1 MSVAVRIEFPGA
13 VHLVSNT
20 ADMMRGGLAETFVA
34 ALQKT
39 AGLLRWDVYAWC
51 VLPDRYRLVVRT
63 AGADLGTGMRQLAS
77 ACTRHIARS
86 GGHCAPAFSRP
97 YCDTLLDPEAW
108 LLPAC
113 RSVLTE
119 PVNAGLVA
127 AASDWTWSSC
137 RETMSGKGH
146 LAAWFGPDDHGMPAA
161 FDTFLRAGAPEP
173 DPVCL
178 SSSPHGVLGSP
189 AFRQSVAEHLVTR
202 ASEPGVAAALI
213 ALTRPSLAEIF
224 GSDARQERT
233 QLRPRIEAAV
243 RLGYSRT
250 EIARQLEVHYTT
262 VSRYLHAPDSPR
274 RQKSH

>member
-20 ADMMRGGLAETFVA
+20 ADMLKGGLAETFVA

-51 VLPDRYRLVVRT
+51 ILPDRYRLVVRT
-63 AGADLGTGMRQLAS
+63 AGADLGAGMRQLAS
-77 ACTRHIARS
+77 ACTRHLARS
-86 GGHCAPAFSRP
+86 GEHRAPAFSRP
-97 YCDTLLDPEAW
+97 YCDTLLEPEGW

-113 RSVLTE
+113 RSVLAE

-127 AASDWTWSSC
+127 TPSDWIWSSYH
-137 RETMSGKGH
+137 ETMHGKGP
-146 LAAWFGPDDHGMPAA
+146 LAAWLSPGDPATPAA
-161 FDTFLRAGAPEP
+161 FDTFLWAGAPET

-178 SSSPHGVLGSP
+178 GSPQGVLGSP
-189 AFRQSVAEHLVTR
+189 AFRQSVAEHLVAR

-213 ALTRPSLAEIF
+213 ALTRPALAEIF
-224 GSDARQERT
+224 GSDAKRERT
-233 QLRPRIEAAV
+233 QLRLRIEAAA

-250 EIARQLEVHYTT
+250 EIARQLGVHYTT
-262 VSRYLHAPDSPR
+262 VSRYLRAPDTPR
-274 RQKSH
+274 RQKSR

>member
-20 ADMMRGGLAETFVA
+20 ADMLKDGLAETFVA

-39 AGLLRWDVYAWC
+39 SALLRWDVYAWC
-51 VLPDRYRLVVRT
+51 VLPDRYRLIVRT
-63 AGADLGTGMRQLAS
+63 AGADLETGMRQLAS
-77 ACTRHIARS
+77 ACTRHLPQS
-86 GGHCAPAFSRP
+86 GGHRVPAFSHP
-97 YCDTLLDPEAW
+97 YCDTLLDPEGW

-119 PVNAGLVA
+119 PANAGLVA
-127 AASDWTWSSC
+127 AAGDWAWSSY
-137 RETMSGKGH
+137 RETMSGKGP
-146 LAAWFGPDDHGMPAA
+146 LAAWFSPDDHAMPAA
-161 FDTFLRAGAPEP
+161 FDTFLRAGSPET

-178 SSSPHGVLGSP
+178 SSPQEVLGSP
-189 AFRQSVAEHLVTR
+189 AFRQSVAEHLVER

-224 GSDARQERT
+224 GSDARRERT

-243 RLGYSRT
+243 RLGYSRA
-250 EIARQLEVHYTT
+250 EIARQLGVHYTT
-262 VSRYLHAPDSPR
+262 VSRCLRPPDAPR
-274 RQKSH
+274 RQKSR